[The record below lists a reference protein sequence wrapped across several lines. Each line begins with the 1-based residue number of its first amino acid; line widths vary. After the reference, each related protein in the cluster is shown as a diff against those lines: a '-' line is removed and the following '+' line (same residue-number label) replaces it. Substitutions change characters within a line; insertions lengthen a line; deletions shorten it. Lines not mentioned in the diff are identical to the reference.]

1 MRSQVL
7 GLFGDIVNGIGNIFS
22 GIANWFSDRIGQYI
36 DYFVSIILK
45 FVYEILK
52 IFFIL
57 IDFVQILF
65 RKIAGL
71 DTVRYNGQDNI
82 SGDIAWWLFQQPAVT
97 DALISL
103 IVVAVVMLFMA
114 VFVAIIRN
122 NYKAKEAKE
131 TAIGP
136 VIGQAFKALFSFIFV
151 PIVCYFGV
159 FVSNGLL
166 KTIDQATRISDAV
179 SISGEV
185 FSASAMSA
193 NRARLSSDF
202 AATLN
207 ATPGLNFG
215 IFQDDNTGV
224 LTGKTAAEKVDR
236 AFASQ
241 QKVDARELT
250 IDDSMAG
257 CEFMFHQQS
266 PGTISQFDYRNT
278 NLVFV
283 YYDLTKFN
291 WLFAFV
297 SCFFITTTLLYAAMG
312 VVQRLFEITLL
323 FAISPP
329 FIALMPLDGGSAFK
343 NWAQKFIQS
352 TVIMYGTVV
361 ALNFFFIIAP
371 MLQQIDLFYSADE
384 IATYGKLTC
393 DLFNGFAHILF
404 IMCGSLM
411 IKDFTSLL
419 TELTA
424 GKAAS
429 LNERGEKAYGE
440 AKNNA
445 ASMASK
451 ASAVHGAASKAYDSR
466 FSPKAVQAR
475 KEAKEAKAAYKD
487 QKAANKAVAK
497 GMRDAGQV
505 GYWGSRR
512 LLAEQNAKDAG
523 KQTLRTRARNWAIGE
538 NKNISAKSA
547 AFEAERNNSLTAKEN
562 PFATAQTNKF
572 AKGVFGRIKSGAGAI
587 VSGKPITERGSAKAK
602 VARNVAK
609 NQETAAMKAYRT
621 ARKEKWEASTADLET
636 VKKWEKNKIKDYKK
650 QGYSRK
656 EAKEKASNDVYYT
669 SEGLKQGSY
678 NGNLKNAQKDLKKA
692 KSLKKIKTH
701 KTR

>member
-329 FIALMPLDGGSAFK
+329 FIALMPLDGGGAFK
-343 NWAQKFIQS
+343 KWAQKFIQS

-361 ALNFFFIIAP
+361 ALNFFFIVAP
-371 MLQQIDLFYSADE
+371 LMQQIDLFYSADE
-384 IATYGKLTC
+384 IAAYGKLTC

-411 IKDFTSLL
+411 IKDFTSI
-419 TELTA
+419 
-424 GKAAS
+424 
-429 LNERGEKAYGE
+429 LNELVTGDGKVPGLEQRGGIDGKSGVLAEV
-440 AKNNA
+440 KNNA
-445 ASMASK
+445 GKMADKASK
-451 ASAVHGAASKAYDSR
+451 VHGAASKAYNSHY
-466 FSPKAVQAR
+466 SPQAVQAR
-475 KEAKEAKAAYKD
+475 KAAKVAKRDEKDKKAAYKATAEGMVETGEVNRR
-487 QKAANKAVAK
+487 AA
-497 GMRDAGQV
+497 
-505 GYWGSRR
+505 RR
-512 LLAEQNAKDAG
+512 LVKEQLANDKG
-523 KQTLRTRARNWAIGE
+523 KQTLSSRLRGKSNTFTNKQAKLKNVSDQMLDPNTGQLAITRQNASKQNVLKRIASGTATDRGQRKHAATVARALYAVDPVNQSANMKKYYGTKQTAEQVNARNKAVYD
-538 NKNISAKSA
+538 NARK
-547 AFEAERNNSLTAKEN
+547 
-562 PFATAQTNKF
+562 
-572 AKGVFGRIKSGAGAI
+572 
-587 VSGKPITERGSAKAK
+587 RGDSILEAKAK
-602 VARNVAK
+602 QRKYSQYIKVNGMNKKDVKAQLKQDKKDWKDAK
-609 NQETAAMKAYRT
+609 N
-621 ARKEKWEASTADLET
+621 L
-636 VKKWEKNKIKDYKK
+636 KD
-650 QGYSRK
+650 
-656 EAKEKASNDVYYT
+656 
-669 SEGLKQGSY
+669 
-678 NGNLKNAQKDLKKA
+678 
-692 KSLKKIKTH
+692 
-701 KTR
+701 

>member
-440 AKNNA
+440 AKKNA

-451 ASAVHGAASKAYDSR
+451 ASAVHGAASKAYNSHY
-466 FSPKAVQAR
+466 SPQAVQAR
-475 KEAKEAKAAYKD
+475 KAAKVAKRDEKDKKAAYKATAEGMVETGEVNRR
-487 QKAANKAVAK
+487 AA
-497 GMRDAGQV
+497 
-505 GYWGSRR
+505 RR
-512 LLAEQNAKDAG
+512 LVKEQLANDKG
-523 KQTLRTRARNWAIGE
+523 KQTLSSRLRGKSNTFTNKQAKLKNVSDQMLDPNTGQLAITRQNASKQNVLKRIASGTATDRGQRKQAVAAAQQQYASNAANQSANMKKYYGTKQTAEQVNARNKAVYDNARKQGDSILE
-538 NKNISAKSA
+538 
-547 AFEAERNNSLTAKEN
+547 
-562 PFATAQTNKF
+562 
-572 AKGVFGRIKSGAGAI
+572 
-587 VSGKPITERGSAKAK
+587 AKAK
-602 VARNVAK
+602 QRKYSQYIKVNGMNKKDV
-609 NQETAAMKAYRT
+609 KA
-621 ARKEKWEASTADLET
+621 
-636 VKKWEKNKIKDYKK
+636 
-650 QGYSRK
+650 Q
-656 EAKEKASNDVYYT
+656 
-669 SEGLKQGSY
+669 LKQDKKDWKDDK
-678 NGNLKNAQKDLKKA
+678 NLKD
-692 KSLKKIKTH
+692 
-701 KTR
+701 

>member
-45 FVYEILK
+45 FAYEILK
-52 IFFIL
+52 VFFTL
-57 IDFVQILF
+57 IDFVQLLF

-71 DTVRYNGQDNI
+71 DTVRYNGEENI

-114 VFVAIIRN
+114 VFIAIIRN

-193 NRARLSSDF
+193 NRARTSSDF
-202 AATLN
+202 SATLQ
-207 ATPGLNFG
+207 ATQGLNFG
-215 IFQDDNTGV
+215 IFLDDNTGV
-224 LTGKTAAEKVDR
+224 LTGKTAADKIDR
-236 AFASQ
+236 AFATQ
-241 QKVDARELT
+241 QKIDAQELT
-250 IDDSMAG
+250 INDSMAG
-257 CEFMFHQQS
+257 CEFMFHQPS
-266 PGTISQFDYRNT
+266 PGEISQFDYRNT

-283 YYDLTKFN
+283 YYDLTQFN

-352 TVIMYGTVV
+352 TVVMYGTVV

-371 MLQQIDLFYSADE
+371 LLQQIDLFYSADE
-384 IATYGKLTC
+384 IAAYGKLTC

-411 IKDFTSLL
+411 IKDFTGLLNELTVGKGPSLL
-419 TELTA
+419 D
-424 GKAAS
+424 
-429 LNERGEKAYGE
+429 RGDKAYGE
-440 AKNNA
+440 VKKNA
-445 ASMASK
+445 ASMAGK
-451 ASAVHGAASKAYDSR
+451 ASAAHGLASKAYNNHYSAE
-466 FSPKAVQAR
+466 AVQNR
-475 KEAKEAKAAYKD
+475 KEAKAAKVARKD
-487 QKAANKAVAK
+487 QNAANKAVAK

-512 LLAEQNAKDAG
+512 LMAEQNAKDAG
-523 KQTLRTRARNWAIGE
+523 KQTLRTRARNWAVGE
-538 NKNISAKSA
+538 NKNLSAKSA
-547 AFEAERNNSLTAKEN
+547 TFGAERDAAMGT
-562 PFATAQTNKF
+562 FAQAQQNKSS
-572 AKGVFGRIKSGAGAI
+572 KGVLGRVKSGAAAI
-587 VSGKPITERGSAKAK
+587 NSGTPITERGSAKAE
-602 VARNVAK
+602 VARNVA
-609 NQETAAMKAYRT
+609 NRQETNAMKQYYGTKRT
-621 ARKEKWEASTADLET
+621 AEQLDVRKKAVYDNA
-636 VKKWEKNKIKDYKK
+636 
-650 QGYSRK
+650 RK
-656 EAKEKASNDVYYT
+656 RGDTILEAKAKQHKYSKYIKVNGMNKKDVKAQ
-669 SEGLKQGSY
+669 LKQDKKDW
-678 NGNLKNAQKDLKKA
+678 KND
-692 KSLKKIKTH
+692 KSL
-701 KTR
+701 RG